1 MERRIGHWTGAGI
14 LALAYFASARLGLEL
29 ATANATVALVWPASG
44 IALAALLRGG
54 IGLWPGILVGLLAAH
69 LSLGTP
75 PAFTLFAVA
84 GNTLEA
90 VLGARLLRRQGFD
103 PALARLR
110 DVVLLTLSGAL
121 AASAVSATLGGAGLL
136 AAGMI
141 AIPALPGAWL
151 AWWMGNAT
159 GVLLLAPL
167 LLTWSPPRTWR
178 RPAEGA
184 LLLLTLLLA
193 TGFVFGH
200 WLTVED
206 ARYPLG
212 LLPFPL
218 LVWAALRFGPPG
230 VALANLVLVGTAIWE
245 TALGQG
251 PFVTEPGE
259 DRLFLAWTY
268 LAAWLLTGLSLAAL
282 LAARQQARRLAEA
295 NRALLEQRVAER
307 TAELAGTAERLRREV
322 EERTVVE
329 QALRQERDFS
339 NAVVDVVDALVC
351 VLDREGRILG
361 FNQACE
367 RLTGYRAEEV
377 LGRHV
382 WSFLIPPAQADT
394 VRAVFAN
401 LAAGD
406 FPNRHENHWLTR
418 SGEQRLI
425 AWSNTA
431 LLDAGGAVEFIIP
444 TGIDVTERR
453 RAEGQA
459 GFFREL
465 LDHSS
470 DSIFIIDPDSA
481 RVIDANR
488 SAWESRGY
496 DRAGLLGL
504 SVPDL
509 SLTTPDGKAWRR
521 LLQRLRR
528 QEHLTLEGRHRT
540 RHGRVFPVELTVEL
554 IRQEGAEYVVSIA
567 RDISGRKQA
576 ETELR
581 LAASV
586 FRDSH
591 EAIMITTIAGR
602 ILKVNQAFTEITG
615 YTEAEALGQTP
626 TLLRSDRHDT
636 GFYEKL
642 WNDLS
647 HNGQWQGEIWNR
659 RRSGELFPAWENI
672 SAVRDETGRLTRYVS
687 IFSDLTEKHLS
698 EQRMYRLAH
707 YDVLTGL
714 PNRALF
720 QERLEQGLIHHR
732 RQRTALALLFLDLDR
747 FKRVNDSLGHAAG
760 DRLLQIAAGR
770 LAACVRESD
779 TVARLGGD
787 EFTII
792 LEDIGAAEDAT
803 RVALKI
809 LAALAEPI
817 PVAGQELSITSS
829 IGIALYPRDAGDA
842 HTLLRHAD
850 AAMYLAKERGRNNW
864 QMFTDAINVAAAERM
879 ALESSLVR
887 ALEAG
892 ELVLEYQPEVELDAG
907 RVVVVEA
914 LVRWSSPQRGIVA
927 PSEFIPVAEESGII
941 VELGAWVLDTACR
954 QLHEWRAAGLGPLQM
969 AVNISERQLQD
980 PRLPELVARALERHA
995 IPPGCLELEIA
1006 ESSVM
1011 TDARQSIERLRQL
1024 KAMGLQLTVDD
1035 FGIAYSSLN
1044 HLKRLPVDKLKID
1057 RSFIIDL
1064 PGDADAAAIAATI
1077 IAMGRSLDLAVVAEG
1092 VESEEQLA
1100 FLRARGCAQ
1109 IQGHYFCPP
1118 LPARGCTHF
1127 LATRPRLAL
1136 D

>member
-1 MERRIGHWTGAGI
+1 MERRIRHWSEVGI
-14 LALAYFASARLGLEL
+14 LALAYFASARIGLEL
-29 ATANATVALVWPASG
+29 ATVNATVALVWPASG
-44 IALAALLRGG
+44 IALAALLLGG
-54 IGLWPGILVGLLAAH
+54 PGLWPGILIGLLAAH

-75 PAFTLFAVA
+75 PAFTLFAIA

-90 VLGARLLRRQGFD
+90 VLGAWLLRRQGFD

-110 DVVLLTLSGAL
+110 DVVLLTLFGAL
-121 AASAVSATLGGAGLL
+121 AASAVSATLGSLGLL

-141 AIPALPGAWL
+141 ATPALPGAWL
-151 AWWMGNAT
+151 AWWLGNAT

-167 LLTWSPPRTWR
+167 LLTWGPPRTWR
-178 RPAEGA
+178 RPLRPTEGV
-184 LLLLTLLLA
+184 LLVLTLLLA
-193 TGFVFGH
+193 SRLVFGH

-212 LLPFPL
+212 FLPFPL
-218 LVWAALRFGPPG
+218 LVWAALRFGPG
-230 VALANLVLVGTAIWE
+230 GTALANLILVGTAIWE
-245 TALGQG
+245 TAIGQG
-251 PFVTEPGE
+251 PFVSAAGE

-268 LAAWLLTGLSLAAL
+268 LAAWILTGLSLAAL
-282 LAARQQARRLAEA
+282 LTERQQARQQAEE
-295 NRALLEQRVAER
+295 NQALLERRVSER
-307 TAELAGTAERLRREV
+307 TADLAGTTERLLREM
-322 EERTVVE
+322 EERTG
-329 QALRQERDFS
+329 AER
-339 NAVVDVVDALVC
+339 
-351 VLDREGRILG
+351 
-361 FNQACE
+361 
-367 RLTGYRAEEV
+367 
-377 LGRHV
+377 
-382 WSFLIPPAQADT
+382 QAD
-394 VRAVFAN
+394 
-401 LAAGD
+401 
-406 FPNRHENHWLTR
+406 
-418 SGEQRLI
+418 
-425 AWSNTA
+425 
-431 LLDAGGAVEFIIP
+431 
-444 TGIDVTERR
+444 
-453 RAEGQA
+453 
-459 GFFREL
+459 FFREL

-488 SAWESRGY
+488 SAWETRGY
-496 DRAGLLGL
+496 SRAELLAL
-504 SVPDL
+504 SIPDL
-509 SLTTPDGKAWRR
+509 SLTTPDQDAWQELLRR
-521 LLQRLRR
+521 LR
-528 QEHLTLEGRHRT
+528 QQQHLTLEGQHRT
-540 RHGRVFPVELTVEL
+540 RRDLVFPVELTVEL
-554 IRQEGAEYVVSIA
+554 IRRNGMEYVVSIA

-591 EAIMITTIAGR
+591 EAIMITTTAGR

-615 YTEAEALGQTP
+615 YTEAEAVGQTP
-626 TLLRSDRHDT
+626 ALLHSDRHDPD
-636 GFYEKL
+636 FYENL
-642 WNDLS
+642 WNTLT

-672 SAVRDETGRLTRYVS
+672 SAVRDESGRQTRYVS

-698 EQRMYRLAH
+698 EQRIYRLAH

-714 PNRALF
+714 PNRVLF
-720 QERLEQGLIHHR
+720 QERLEQGLLHHR
-732 RQRTALALLFLDLDR
+732 RQRTTMALLFLDLDR

-792 LEDIGAAEDAT
+792 LEDIGTPEDAT
-803 RVALKI
+803 GVALKI
-809 LAALAEPI
+809 LAALAEPV
-817 PVAGQELSITSS
+817 PVAGHDLFVTTS

-879 ALESSLVR
+879 ALESSLRR

-892 ELVLEYQPEVELDAG
+892 ELVLEYQPQVELGAG
-907 RVVVVEA
+907 RVVAVEA

-941 VELGAWVLDTACR
+941 VDLGAWVLDTACR
-954 QLHEWRAAGLGPLQM
+954 QLHEWKTAGLGPVQM
-969 AVNISERQLQD
+969 AINLSGRQFRD
-980 PRLPELVARALERHA
+980 PQLPERVARALERHA

-1006 ESSVM
+1006 ESCVM
-1011 TDARQSIERLRQL
+1011 TDAGESIERLTRL
-1024 KAMGLQLTVDD
+1024 KAMGLHMTVDN

-1044 HLKRLPVDKLKID
+1044 HLKRLPIDKLKID
-1057 RSFIIDL
+1057 RSFIRDL
-1064 PGDADAAAIAATI
+1064 PEDADAAAIAATI
-1077 IAMGRSLDLAVVAEG
+1077 IAMGRSLDLTVVAEG

-1100 FLRARGCAQ
+1100 FLRTRGCTQ